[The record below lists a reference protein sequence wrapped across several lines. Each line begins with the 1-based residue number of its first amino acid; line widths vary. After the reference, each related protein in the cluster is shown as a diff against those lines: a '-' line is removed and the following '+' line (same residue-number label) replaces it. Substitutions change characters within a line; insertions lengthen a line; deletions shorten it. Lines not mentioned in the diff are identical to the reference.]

1 MKMKTRLIKFF
12 AVAAVIIVA
21 AFFGYRA
28 AACRITGEITF
39 ATLES
44 SDREAGIYVYDAETE
59 NIREIKLDGYSS
71 LSFAAKCQN
80 GGFFCVGTAESDK
93 NINVIKVKSDKVEQA
108 VAVHTKPDRLE
119 SFLDGV
125 LMISDGKLIYL
136 DFKSEKSYTVA
147 ESVYETDGEYQMLSN
162 GLKAIYRSGDRFCLL
177 TGDSENAFAENEITD
192 CAIPKDASM
201 IAFADDEK
209 LLLTDGNY
217 KNYYYNIA
225 ENKLKSAPSVYSF
238 SKNDELINN
247 GKTALCE
254 YSDSALGSGI
264 YIIDMKTGLKR
275 KMKSDISELYDSA
288 YDFFW
293 NSETG
298 D

>member
-1 MKMKTRLIKFF
+1 MKTRLIKIL
-12 AVAAVIIVA
+12 AVTAVIIVA
-21 AFFGYRA
+21 TFFGYRA
-28 AACRITGEITF
+28 AACRITEEITF

-44 SDREAGIYVYDAETE
+44 SDRESGIYVYDAKTE
-59 NIREIKLDGYSS
+59 NIHEIKLDGYSS

-93 NINVIKVKSDKVEQA
+93 SINVIKVKSDKVEQA

-136 DFKSEKSYTVA
+136 DFKSEKSYIVA
-147 ESVYETDGEYQMLSN
+147 ENVYETDGEYQIISN
-162 GLKAIYRSGDRFCLL
+162 GSKVIYRSGNKFFLL
-177 TGDSENAFAENEITD
+177 TLDSENAFVENEITD
-192 CAIPKDASM
+192 CAIPKDASL
-201 IAFADDEK
+201 IAFADDRK

-217 KNYYYNIA
+217 KNYYYDIA
-225 ENKLKSAPSVYSF
+225 ENVLKNAPSSYSF
-238 SKNDELINN
+238 SKNDGLINN
-247 GKTALCE
+247 GKAALCG
-254 YSDSALGSGI
+254 YSDSALGSGV

-275 KMKSDISELYDSA
+275 KMKGDISELYDSA